1 MNPDEMQASDE
12 DQRCKDELAKIEMNR
27 LKKKKMSQEA
37 RNQMFKMK
45 LKLSSVASV
54 GRELSAL
61 KAIGFTEAA
70 SVVFSLYY
78 L

>member
-1 MNPDEMQASDE
+1 
-12 DQRCKDELAKIEMNR
+12 MNR
-27 LKKKKMSQEA
+27 LKMKKVRCLSGMKMSRDA
-37 RNQMFKMK
+37 RNNMLKMK

-54 GRELSAL
+54 GPVLSAL
-61 KAIGFTEAA
+61 EAIGFTEAA